1 MLKGFCGD
9 NKVITLVQTGIGEK
23 IRVIAV
29 SLNSLSFQQGFQDR
43 LIATAII
50 QCRFNFVG
58 LKNGYLFLKH
68 PDIAF
73 ALKAV
78 VMFQVAFDL
87 FVRGNMEPG
96 GNGDCPALGAEP
108 VLPVFSGGQGAG

>member
-9 NKVITLVQTGIGEK
+9 NKVITLVQTGIGKK

-29 SLNSLSFQQGFQDR
+29 SLDSLSFHQGFQDR
-43 LIATAII
+43 LITTAII

-58 LKNGYLFLKH
+58 LENGYLFLKH
-68 PDIAF
+68 LDITF
-73 ALKAV
+73 ILKVV
-78 VMFQVAFDL
+78 VMFQIAFDL
-87 FVRGNMEPG
+87 VVSGNMEPG
-96 GNGDCPALGAEP
+96 GNGYCPALGAEP